1 MTMQNTEELEQATEQ
16 AQAAQ
21 GQPEGTE
28 PPVSTEEAAQEAPK
42 TYDESY
48 VKTLRKESA
57 GYREKAKRSD
67 ELGARLHAALVKAD
81 GRLQDPSDLPYELE
95 HLDDPEALT
104 AAVDALLTAKPHLA
118 SRRPA
123 GFIPQGATAESG
135 NGFSL
140 AGMLRRNA
148 G

>member
-1 MTMQNTEELEQATEQ
+1 MTEQLTEQTEETA
-16 AQAAQ
+16 
-21 GQPEGTE
+21 PE
-28 PPVSTEEAAQEAPK
+28 STEEDSVSTADGTETPAEETAPEPK

-57 GYREKAKRSD
+57 GYREKAKRVD
-67 ELGARLHAALVKAD
+67 ELGARLHTALVKTD

-104 AAVDALLTAKPHLA
+104 AAIDALLTAKPHLA

-123 GFIPQGATAESG
+123 GFIPQGATAETG

-140 AGMLRRNA
+140 AGMLRKNA

>member
-1 MTMQNTEELEQATEQ
+1 MTEQLTEQTEETTPEISEEETETT
-16 AQAAQ
+16 AEETA
-21 GQPEGTE
+21 PE
-28 PPVSTEEAAQEAPK
+28 PK

-57 GYREKAKRSD
+57 GYREKAKRVD
-67 ELGARLHAALVKAD
+67 ELGARLHAALVKTD

-104 AAVDALLTAKPHLA
+104 AAIDALLTAKPHLA

-123 GFIPQGATAESG
+123 GFIPQGATGDTG

-140 AGMLRRNA
+140 AGMLRKNA